1 MIKYVCDEYLL
12 IMCLREKGVK
22 GGEIIFV
29 SRRYFFYFVY
39 VSRIFGWEN
48 FLVFR
53 VYGMK

>member
-22 GGEIIFV
+22 GGEITFV
-29 SRRYFFYFVY
+29 SRRHFLYSAY
-39 VSRIFGWEN
+39 VSRIFGREN
-48 FLVFR
+48 FLAFR